1 MNWWNRQSAF
11 RDGVSPTTPKAVD
24 QPLWCALDT
33 PEGKLGMA
41 FGGLRV
47 EILSLKVQIGATLI
61 ANHLEKTSKRKH
73 FGWQARPFAAT
84 SALWR
89 EKHVG
94 VAEGSFLYG
103 WKLLRSCFSLGT
115 RFLLSPRLHC
125 SILLNFRGFRTTQR
139 IQVAAMTVKQLL
151 QAVSIHETINRRV
164 YEGMAQDHA
173 SRERPSQFQ
182 SSRAISD
189 HPFWVNS
196 F

>member
-125 SILLNFRGFRTTQR
+125 SILLNFRGFRTIYPTHTSSCYDGQTTL
-139 IQVAAMTVKQLL
+139 ASSLH
-151 QAVSIHETINRRV
+151 SW
-164 YEGMAQDHA
+164 DH
-173 SRERPSQFQ
+173 Q
-182 SSRAISD
+182 
-189 HPFWVNS
+189 
-196 F
+196 